1 MRPATKSIRTV
12 AGGALA
18 LLLALDAT
26 TAGALPIDNIVG
38 PIRGGNGKVLDPW
51 RPGVDPGPAPIPTPR
66 PPRINPTPR
75 PTPVVDTNDPNTIVG
90 GGVRE
95 GVAQPIAELRVGV
108 TPRRRTRFELVNCS
122 REPAMHLLRSG
133 REVARAQGRT
143 LTYRATSAGGSF
155 QLIVRSRENGPLG
168 ACDLR
173 QDGRIIARGVTF
185 GGWHVSLPAWRSGE
199 RIETVAI
206 PRGASTS
213 LHEVGPIQKVE
224 TFPGAHGKGT
234 STPPR
239 QVVYLLGNDGRL
251 IARYDRGGTAGGV
264 SAPLLV
270 GNLRIIVGAPSSS
283 SAGPI
288 RLIRNDGRLRGHDL
302 DGDGLGKEL
311 ERELGTCDVAAG
323 GANGF
328 DCARVTDARDTDGDG
343 IHDRWEVLGR
353 RDLRP
358 HQPLPLWGADPRH
371 KDLFIEV
378 DFMERCTAAPLS
390 QQRMPAD
397 VAQTIAAIYG
407 DDLRELTP
415 RRARLRA
422 EQLRN
427 PDGKPGISVHLDTGR
442 RSAGTPDATIYG
454 DWGGYNTVAPRRD
467 AQGACVGGQH
477 ASLAWKTE
485 MTSSR
490 HGIFHYA
497 LAYESGGGSAAH
509 FVLAS
514 SWNLQTA
521 LNAAHE
527 LGHTL
532 GLGHSGPA
540 YGFPS
545 AADPNCRPE
554 YPSIMNYAYYEKWP
568 SDVSFSDGTRGAP
581 LRNQNVLEKFAVQ
594 PGDRAY
600 LTHLEE
606 VFDYN
611 VDRTGGHVD
620 WNRDGFFSDDPVK
633 AYTNL
638 APIGGGCE
646 WTRYNEVSLPG
657 DARARGSVATAV
669 LGDQRLFLW
678 ADDQSGQLRYARS
691 KSSFDCPELDVD
703 CGGASVTKPK
713 SVDVDAAGG
722 VTATVVHFGRRP
734 VLLAVVADS
743 SGGLHTAQ
751 ARLRKGQ
758 VRFTEFRPLGSERL
772 TGEPSLATVDTNRAL
787 LAFRNQADGDLW
799 TQEFRGRRWRRAAR
813 AQDPSGSAIDVG
825 MDASPLVI
833 QTDLPEE
840 GRFRRSIDTY
850 GFVPRPSG
858 DLSYYRLD
866 PVAGHW
872 VKIDDLPGASNVR
885 GRPTGAWVPGRM
897 GSDVPG
903 RFYLVLRENDTWTF
917 SMTLARGVSA
927 ARNEALERIGPF
939 DNTWS
944 RFRGLSL
951 DFEPGFDSAL
961 RAVTVLSSGN
971 EERDGRV
978 RFRPNAD
985 GTTSGD
991 FGDVSDLEA
1000 LAVTLCQT
1008 LMQPAYDGPVE
1019 RVDCPAWTWPRHSPP
1034 ESVVAKTWNGK

>member
-1 MRPATKSIRTV
+1 MRPSTKRIRSV
-12 AGGALA
+12 AGGALS
-18 LLLALDAT
+18 LVLALGAT

-38 PIRGGNGKVLDPW
+38 PFRGGKILDPGRPLPDP
-51 RPGVDPGPAPIPTPR
+51 RPGPVPTPR
-66 PPRINPTPR
+66 PPRIDPTPR

-95 GVAQPIAELRVGV
+95 GFAQPVAELRVAV
-108 TPRRRTRFELVNCS
+108 PSARRTRFELVNCS
-122 REPAMHLLRSG
+122 RASAMHLLRGG
-133 REVARAQGRT
+133 REVARAEGKP
-143 LTYRATSAGGSF
+143 LTHRATPGGGSF
-155 QLIVRSRENGPLG
+155 QLLVRSRDNGPLG
-168 ACDLR
+168 ACDVR

-185 GGWHVSLPAWRSGE
+185 GGWHVTLPAWRSGE

-206 PRGASTS
+206 PGRGSSS
-213 LHEVGPIQKVE
+213 LHEVGPIRKVE
-224 TFPGAHGKGT
+224 LFPGT
-234 STPPR
+234 SGRSTSKRPR
-239 QVVYLLGNDGRL
+239 QVVYLLGDDGRL
-251 IARYDRGGTAGGV
+251 VARYDGGGTDGGV

-270 GNLRIIVGAPSSS
+270 GNLRIVVGAPSPS

-288 RLIRNDGRLRGHDL
+288 RLIRNDARLRGHDR
-302 DGDGLGKEL
+302 DEDGLGKEL

-323 GANGF
+323 GADGF

-343 IHDRWEVLGR
+343 ILDRWEVLGR

-378 DFMERCTAAPLS
+378 DFMERCSPVPLP
-390 QQRMPAD
+390 QQRMTAD

-407 DDLRELTP
+407 DSLRELTP
-415 RRARLRA
+415 KSARLRA

-427 PDGKPGISVHLDTGR
+427 PDGRPGISVHLDTGR
-442 RSAGTPDATIYG
+442 RSTGTPDATIYG

-467 AQGACVGGQH
+467 DQGACVGGQN
-477 ASLAWKTE
+477 ASVAWKTE
-485 MTSSR
+485 MAASR

-497 LAYESGGGSAAH
+497 LAYESGGGAAPH
-509 FVLAS
+509 FALAS
-514 SWNLQTA
+514 SWNLRSG

-527 LGHTL
+527 FGHTL

-540 YGFPS
+540 YAFPS

-554 YPSIMNYAYYEKWP
+554 YPSIMNYAYYEDWP
-568 SDVSFSDGTRGAP
+568 EDVSFSDGTRGVP
-581 LRNQNVLEKFAVQ
+581 LRNQLVLEKFAVQ

-600 LTHLEE
+600 LDHLED

-611 VDRTGGHVD
+611 VDRTNGHVD

-646 WTRYNEVSLPG
+646 WTRYNEVALPG
-657 DARARGSVATAV
+657 EARARGSVATAV
-669 LGDQRLFLW
+669 LGNQRLFLW
-678 ADDQSGQLRYARS
+678 ADDESGELRYARS
-691 KSSFDCPELDVD
+691 KSSFDCPGLDDD
-703 CGGASVTKPK
+703 CGGASVTKPA
-713 SVDVDAAGG
+713 SVAVDASGG
-722 VTATVVHFGRRP
+722 VTATVVRFGRRP
-734 VLLAVVADS
+734 VLIAVVADS
-743 SGGLHTAQ
+743 SGRLHSAK

-758 VRFTEFRPLGSERL
+758 VRFTKFRRLGTERL
-772 TGEPSLATVDTNRAL
+772 TGEPTLATVDTSRAL
-787 LAFRNQADGDLW
+787 LAFRNQVDGDLW
-799 TQEFRGRRWRRAAR
+799 TREFRGRRWRTAAR
-813 AQDPSGSAIDVG
+813 AQDESGSPIDVG
-825 MDASPLVI
+825 MDASPLVVRA
-833 QTDLPEE
+833 DLPED
-840 GRFRRSIDTY
+840 GRFQRRLDTY
-850 GFVPRPSG
+850 AFVPRALG
-858 DLSYYRLD
+858 GLSYYRLD
-866 PVAGHW
+866 AKGGHW
-872 VKIDDLPGASNVR
+872 EKVDDLRNARNVR

-903 RFYLVLRENDTWTF
+903 RFYLVVRENDSWML
-917 SMTLARGVSA
+917 SMTVAHGVSA
-927 ARNEALERIGPF
+927 ARRETLERIGPF

-961 RAVTVLSSGN
+961 RAITVLSSGN
-971 EERDGRV
+971 EERDARL

-991 FGDVSDLEA
+991 FGDVSDLEVM
-1000 LAVTLCQT
+1000 AVTLCQT
-1008 LMQPAYDGPVE
+1008 LMKPAYEGPVE

-1034 ESVVAKTWNGK
+1034 EWVVAKTWNGK